1 MVDPGVPLGPGLLAT
16 WVPLQGPHTKNA
28 NARIN
33 TATIAA
39 NFRPLTLPSRSLFRM
54 QSPVLVVHTLLHATE
69 LGLNKT
75 CRTLFRQ
82 TCRDFDPQ
90 AVVARPAACRR
101 GTAVRSAC
109 GAQGRRDGPV
119 LSTDARHAPE
129 VVMRMLLAELDSLT
143 RRANW
148 RRTSGFIRT
157 RSVKP
162 SFSFL
167 IAPRNDST

>member
-1 MVDPGVPLGPGLLAT
+1 
-16 WVPLQGPHTKNA
+16 
-28 NARIN
+28 
-33 TATIAA
+33 
-39 NFRPLTLPSRSLFRM
+39 M
-54 QSPVLVVHTLLHATE
+54 QSPVLVVQTLLHATE

-109 GAQGRRDGPV
+109 GAQGRRDGPA

-129 VVMRMLLAELDSLT
+129 VTEDCCWPCLLY
-143 RRANW
+143 
-148 RRTSGFIRT
+148 TSPSPRDRT
-157 RSVKP
+157 R
-162 SFSFL
+162 
-167 IAPRNDST
+167 

>member
-16 WVPLQGPHTKNA
+16 WVSLQGPHTKNA

-39 NFRPLTLPSRSLFRM
+39 NFRPLTLPSRSLFCM
-54 QSPVLVVHTLLHATE
+54 QSPVLVVQTLLHATE

-90 AVVARPAACRR
+90 ADGSASGVPTRYGCTVRMLCSRTSGWSCFKHGCQART
-101 GTAVRSAC
+101 GSH
-109 GAQGRRDGPV
+109 GG
-119 LSTDARHAPE
+119 L
-129 VVMRMLLAELDSLT
+129 LLAELD
-143 RRANW
+143 
-148 RRTSGFIRT
+148 
-157 RSVKP
+157 
-162 SFSFL
+162 
-167 IAPRNDST
+167 

>member
-1 MVDPGVPLGPGLLAT
+1 MVDPDVPLGPGLLAT

-33 TATIAA
+33 TATIAT
-39 NFRPLTLPSRSLFRM
+39 NFRPLTLPSRSLFCM
-54 QSPVLVVHTLLHATE
+54 QSPVLVVQTLLHATE

-109 GAQGRRDGPV
+109 CAQGRRDGPA

-129 VVMRMLLAELDSLT
+129 VMRIAAGRTGLTDATRELAPVRLGS
-143 RRANW
+143 
-148 RRTSGFIRT
+148 SGR
-157 RSVKP
+157 
-162 SFSFL
+162 
-167 IAPRNDST
+167 

>member
-54 QSPVLVVHTLLHATE
+54 QSPVLAVHTLLHATE

-82 TCRDFDPQ
+82 TCRDFDPLLWLGQ
-90 AVVARPAACRR
+90 RR
-101 GTAVRSAC
+101 ADAVRLY
-109 GAQGRRDGPV
+109 GPHAV
-119 LSTDARHAPE
+119 LKDVGMVLP
-129 VVMRMLLAELDSLT
+129 
-143 RRANW
+143 
-148 RRTSGFIRT
+148 
-157 RSVKP
+157 
-162 SFSFL
+162 
-167 IAPRNDST
+167 

>member
-75 CRTLFRQ
+75 CHTLFRQ
-82 TCRDFDPQ
+82 Q
-90 AVVARPAACRR
+90 AAILTRRPAACRR

-109 GAQGRRDGPV
+109 GAQGRRDGPAI
-119 LSTDARHAPE
+119 STDARHAPE
-129 VVMRMLLAELDSLT
+129 VMRIAAGRTGLTDATRELAPVRLGS
-143 RRANW
+143 
-148 RRTSGFIRT
+148 SGR
-157 RSVKP
+157 
-162 SFSFL
+162 
-167 IAPRNDST
+167 